1 MNARPTAATYECYPY
16 FGSARTPKVRALLEK
31 FFGKPVNT
39 KLNPD
44 EAVPS

>member
-1 MNARPTAATYECYPY
+1 MP
-16 FGSARTPKVRALLEK
+16 SKVRALLER

-44 EAVPS
+44 EAARPYLVLAP